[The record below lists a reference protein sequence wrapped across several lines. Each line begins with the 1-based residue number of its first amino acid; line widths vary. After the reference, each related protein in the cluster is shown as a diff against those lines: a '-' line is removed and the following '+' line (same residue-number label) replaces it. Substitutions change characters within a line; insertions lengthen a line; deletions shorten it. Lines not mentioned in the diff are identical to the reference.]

1 MTKQD
6 VVNRTAGL
14 TGLDPAISREII
26 ETFFEVVKSSL
37 TDGEPIYIRT
47 FGSFGLKRRAEKKAR
62 NITQNTSMLLAAHV
76 VPIFKASAEFRD
88 QVRARALPAEQEKSA
103 Y

>member
-26 ETFFEVVKSSL
+26 ETFIEVIKSSL
-37 TDGEPIYIRT
+37 TDGEPIYIRR
-47 FGSFGLKRRAEKKAR
+47 FGSFTLKRRAEKTAR
-62 NITQNTSMLLAAHV
+62 NITQNTLMLVAAHV
-76 VPIFKASAEFRD
+76 IPIFKPSAEFCN
-88 QVRARALPAEQEKSA
+88 QVRARVKVEVEKA
-103 Y
+103 A